1 MKKPMKKT
9 IGKRTKRFGT
19 GGETTNP
26 DENAAGSQVKF
37 SKAQE
42 SWLEGA
48 DRTDPFILAR
58 MRKAVPD
65 EVKTETTPAKTES
78 VKAES
83 AEPAKTT
90 PVKLASNINPEDGK
104 EYTPVDQAAPYKN
117 SSLVSEFKPKPAKS
131 TSSSSSNSG
140 SNRPSPTFT
149 VNRAD
154 DKTNMAKAMKDEIL
168 NSSKP
173 DTKADTK
180 NPYDSN
186 AANAAIKAQA
196 NLDSAYTPSRA
207 KPKTLQEKR
216 DTREARRKAI
226 DAKTSGMASK
236 DRDAMRKGG
245 SVKKMA
251 GGGKVKSASARADG
265 CAIRGKTRA

>member
-9 IGKRTKRFGT
+9 IGKRTRRFGA
-19 GGETTNP
+19 GGETNP

-37 SKAQE
+37 SEAQE
-42 SWLEGA
+42 KFLGGA
-48 DRTDPFILAR
+48 DRTDPYILAR

-65 EVKTETTPAKTES
+65 EVKTQVTPAKAEP
-78 VKAES
+78 VKAEPVKAEP

-104 EYTPVDQAAPYKN
+104 EYTPVDQAAPYKDAR
-117 SSLVSEFKPKPAKS
+117 LVSAPPIKNAAAKK
-131 TSSSSSNSG
+131 TSSSSSANTS
-140 SNRPSPTFT
+140 SN
-149 VNRAD
+149 
-154 DKTNMAKAMKDEIL
+154 
-168 NSSKP
+168 
-173 DTKADTK
+173 KADTK
-180 NPYDSN
+180 NPYDSD

-196 NLDSAYTPSRA
+196 NLDSTYTPSKV

-236 DRDAMRKGG
+236 DRDTMRKGG
-245 SVKKMA
+245 SVKMA
-251 GGGKVKSASARADG
+251 SGGKVSSASKRADG
-265 CAIRGKTRA
+265 CAVRGKTRA